1 MNQSP
6 IRSKRQNRRGEEG
19 TMPLTI
25 KILQQLR
32 ICVAQLRRLL
42 GDHLE
47 LVRDLGRLA
56 TCVPQVCRGRAQ
68 IALQL

>member
-1 MNQSP
+1 
-6 IRSKRQNRRGEEG
+6 
-19 TMPLTI
+19 MPLTI